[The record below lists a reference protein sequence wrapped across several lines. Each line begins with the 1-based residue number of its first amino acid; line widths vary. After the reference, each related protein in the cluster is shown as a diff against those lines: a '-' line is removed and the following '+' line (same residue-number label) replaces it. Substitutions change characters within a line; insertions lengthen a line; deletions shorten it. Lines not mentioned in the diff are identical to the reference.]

1 MSRNNNLLS
10 PIHRKKTFNSG
21 VFQGLSSDEDGC
33 YELSSKEL
41 LLSSIESSSSDLDA
55 EKSRKSVINSCVVV
69 RSHKCRKDNIHS
81 SPLYPNCRRNGQPF
95 EDTKLITKE
104 NFIAHDDP
112 IDLSLPQATTN
123 GSDHTLTEEKF
134 HHLIRRFKKEYVQLL
149 NKQTAKILSE
159 NIATG
164 QILFSRYFACLDS
177 ESFNSDGSK
186 SFLRKFA
193 SVDDM
198 FPNNKLRDDAMDFY
212 SDPEFANRKGGT
224 LNSLQSRNFVRSSII
239 LSPLEDV
246 LEPNRIVMSHAA
258 NHVASERISG
268 ALRFTRRNG
277 KGNSRSNRP
286 ILVRPTKLATKVI
299 PHGPN
304 SSSWVTLK
312 RQFYADDDPILHF
325 KPYFGDND
333 AEDVVS
339 ANFKLKT
346 QHELAQE
353 RLSEKNNLTDTFLLR
368 RLVECL
374 RSTKDGRESHNLPVK
389 DLVAFKGVLMKRL
402 AITDSNEVNNIIYQ
416 PFYEIGEER
425 LPNVKR
431 KSDKFCDLPFNA
443 TVKDAF
449 DSYHSLFCRAC
460 KIYDCKHHGN
470 NYEMLRFWE
479 LRAKALEKRAPQNT
493 ENERQRS
500 LNHTNRG
507 SPAPWSN
514 RDTLVAAK
522 VLSLCNGN
530 LLRVAALLGQT
541 KWKEVGLL
549 EQRYR
554 DVGLGALLDTIMEQK
569 RKHGSKRIKIR
580 KRRTQISSA
589 LFKVMDSNDQD
600 IATRF
605 SACYHDDACTKE
617 TCGCIKGGH
626 FCTKECACNESC
638 SSKFAGCNCSRAC
651 QTKQC
656 PCWASGRECDP
667 DLCRGCG
674 SSLPPDRFGGVKRT
688 CRNSSMQLGMHKHL
702 LVAESL
708 IAGAGWGLFS
718 KARIKKKEFIQEYLG
733 EVVSQEEAERRGG
746 VYDKKNLSFLFNL
759 NNELVIDAFRKGN
772 KTKFANHS
780 SKPNMVVRIVLSNG
794 EHHIGMYAANDIN
807 AGSELTFDYGYAKE
821 AVGDLFTKEA
831 VVVGWM
837 VDPSQ
842 ANKIQEMKKAR
853 LIGKDIDKRNF
864 DAMGEKATAID
875 ACLYHRDHEKVV
887 FPKARLL
894 DNIWL
899 ASIKRFDHLQQ
910 LREAR
915 RVRVLYGSK
924 FEFDKRVRS
933 LFHDYDMLPEN
944 ADVDGNIRT
953 WPPQG
958 EPSDYDSSDG
968 DSNSSDGE
976 SSSSDGESSSD
987 DQGCAGEVFSGTDH
1001 RCSGTDSIVERRN
1014 TNMMQDKLIDIVV

>member
-1 MSRNNNLLS
+1 MNRNDNLLS
-10 PIHRKKTFNSG
+10 PINRKDTFKSG
-21 VFQGLSSDEDGC
+21 VIEGLSSDEDCC
-33 YELSSKEL
+33 YGLSSKEL
-41 LLSSIESSSSDLDA
+41 HLSSIESSSSSSDLEA
-55 EKSRKSVINSCVVV
+55 EKSRKSVIKSCVVV
-69 RSHKCRKDNIHS
+69 RSQKSRKGNINS
-81 SPLYPNCRRNGQPF
+81 YPWYPDCLTNGQLF
-95 EDTKLITKE
+95 ENTKRSTKK
-104 NFIAHDDP
+104 NFIAQDDT
-112 IDLSLPQATTN
+112 IDSSLQQATTIGN
-123 GSDHTLTEEKF
+123 EHTLTDETL
-134 HHLIRRFKKEYVQLL
+134 HHLIRRFKKEYVHLL
-149 NKQTAKILSE
+149 KKETAKILSE
-159 NIATG
+159 NVATG
-164 QILFSRYFACLDS
+164 QILFTRYGTRLHS
-177 ESFNSDGSK
+177 KSLYSDGSK
-186 SFLRKFA
+186 SFLRKLA
-193 SVDDM
+193 SVNDM

-212 SDPEFANRKGGT
+212 SDPEFATRQGGT
-224 LNSLQSRNFVRSSII
+224 LNSPQSCDFVCSLIK
-239 LSPLEDV
+239 LSPLDDV
-246 LEPNRIVMSHAA
+246 LEPNRIVMSRAV
-258 NHVASERISG
+258 NNVGSERISG

-346 QHELAQE
+346 HHELAQE

-368 RLVECL
+368 RLVEYL
-374 RSTKDGRESHNLPVK
+374 RLTKDGRAHHNLPVK
-389 DLVAFKGVLMKRL
+389 DLVALKGVLMKRL
-402 AITDSNEVNNIIYQ
+402 AITDSSELDNIIYE

-425 LPNVKR
+425 LPNLKR
-431 KSDKFCDLPFNA
+431 KSDKFCDLPSNA
-443 TVKDAF
+443 TVKDVF

-479 LRAKALEKRAPQNT
+479 SRAKALEKRAPQNT

-500 LNHTNRG
+500 LSHTNRG

-541 KWKEVGLL
+541 KWNEVGLL
-549 EQRYR
+549 ERRYR
-554 DVGLGALLDTIMEQK
+554 DAGLGSSLDTIMEQK
-569 RKHGSKRIKIR
+569 RRHGSKRLKIK

-605 SACYHDDACTKE
+605 SACYHDDVCAKQ

-638 SSKFAGCNCSRAC
+638 SSKFTGCNCSRAC

-674 SSLPPDRFGGVKRT
+674 CSLPPDHSMGVKRA
-688 CRNSSMQLGMHKHL
+688 CCNSSMQLGMHKHL

-821 AVGDLFTKEA
+821 AVGNLFTKEA

-853 LIGKDIDKRNF
+853 LIGKDIAKKNF
-864 DAMGEKATAID
+864 DAMCKKATSID
-875 ACLYHRDHEKVV
+875 ACLYHRDHEKAVNTN
-887 FPKARLL
+887 ARLF

-899 ASIKRFDHLQQ
+899 ASKKRFDHLQQ
-910 LREAR
+910 LREVK

-924 FEFDKRVRS
+924 LEFDKRMRS
-933 LFHDYDMLPEN
+933 LFLFYDMLPGN

-958 EPSDYDSSDG
+958 EPNSDYDSSDC

-987 DQGCAGEVFSGTDH
+987 DQDSAGEDF
-1001 RCSGTDSIVERRN
+1001 SGTDSIIEKRN
-1014 TNMMQDKLIDIVV
+1014 TNVMQDMLIDIVV